1 MLGLAPD
8 NTGESNSRVEHRVE
22 KTNEQSSED
31 SISYDL
37 PQSVLQIVATSLQ
50 CDLLIAGVLTN
61 STRLAETILCVPKG
75 RIQVPVR
82 LSKGLIAAAAS
93 GEVCLDRDPCYHC
106 CRM

>member
-8 NTGESNSRVEHRVE
+8 TTGESNSPVEHVE
-22 KTNEQSSED
+22 KANDQSED
-31 SISYDL
+31 SISFDL

-61 STRLAETILCVPKG
+61 CTRLAETILCVPKG

-82 LSKGLIAAAAS
+82 LSKGLLAAAAS
-93 GEVCLDRDPCYHC
+93 GEVRLDPTNVFYF
-106 CRM
+106 

>member
-1 MLGLAPD
+1 MLGLAPA
-8 NTGESNSRVEHRVE
+8 NTGESNTSEA
-22 KTNEQSSED
+22 TSEQSED
-31 SISYDL
+31 SISCDL

-93 GEVCLDRDPCYHC
+93 CEVCLDRNSCFW
-106 CRM
+106 M